1 MVTHIK
7 PSAAFST
14 ELMYDGN
21 LAQKTGCIICLIK
34 GCIRETPNPGI
45 MNTGNRLLLPVFG
58 ILLDVHCS
66 NRGYSGK
73 SILRSSN
80 SLMVFGKYSEIELKL
95 SKKTKRFI
103 YIMNNHIIKIYL

>member
-1 MVTHIK
+1 
-7 PSAAFST
+7 
-14 ELMYDGN
+14 
-21 LAQKTGCIICLIK
+21 LIK

-80 SLMVFGKYSEIELKL
+80 SLMVFGKYSEVESKL
-95 SKKTKRFI
+95 SKKIKQCI
-103 YIMNNHIIKIYL
+103 YVYIYYETYYQNAFMIKHKNSVF